1 MSKRGDCIR
10 KRKDG
15 RWEGRFRSFDSPSG
29 KYKYISVY
37 GHTFTECKLKLESK
51 RENTDLGV
59 VSQTKFSEILY
70 MWLDANRIK
79 IKKSS
84 ATKYLNM
91 IERHIIPELGG
102 LTSNELNSTLFNRF
116 LEKKMT
122 DGRIDGCG
130 GLSPSYVK
138 TIAVIIESAIKYGQS
153 EGHCDYLRMPLIK
166 PQLNKKEVKI
176 FQHDALSVLE
186 KNLLTDTDTTKLG
199 VYTVLKTGMRLGEI
213 CALRWSDVDLTDN
226 TIKIRNTVTRI
237 RKFGEERGSELIIDR
252 AKTESSLRTVP
263 ISSALLRVLL
273 KMKEQS
279 VSQYVISDS
288 DSFLSPRTFEYR
300 YKKLLKKCGI
310 EQLNF
315 HALRHTFATKCIES
329 GMDAK
334 TLSELLGHAGVTLTL
349 NTYVHSSLE
358 KKRAQLEKLDYISV

>member
-15 RWEGRFRSFDSPSG
+15 RWEGRYRTFDSANG
-29 KYKYISVY
+29 KYKYVSVY
-37 GHTFTECKLKLESK
+37 GHTFTECKRKLESK
-51 RENTDLGV
+51 KENTEPCV
-59 VSQTKFSEILY
+59 VSQTTFSEILN
-70 MWLDANRIK
+70 MWLDVNRIK

-102 LTSNELNSTLFNRF
+102 LTSSDLNATVFNRF
-116 LEKKMT
+116 LEKKLT
-122 DGRIDGCG
+122 DGKIDGSG

-138 TIAVIIESAIKYGQS
+138 TIAVIIESAVKYGQS
-153 EGHCDYLRMPLIK
+153 EGYCDSLRIPLIK
-166 PQLNKKEVKI
+166 PQLKKNEVKI
-176 FQHDALSVLE
+176 FRNDALSALE
-186 KNLLTDTDTTKLG
+186 KNLLTDTDSTKLG
-199 VYTVLKTGMRLGEI
+199 IYAALKTGMRLGEI
-213 CALRWSDVDLTDN
+213 CALKWSDIDFNEN
-226 TIKIRNTVTRI
+226 TLKIRNTVTRI
-237 RKFGEERGSELIIDR
+237 RKSDTEKGSELIIDR

-263 ISSALLRVLL
+263 ISSALLNVLL
-273 KMKEQS
+273 KMKEKS

-300 YKKLLKKCGI
+300 YKQLLKKCGI
-310 EQLNF
+310 EPLNF
-315 HALRHTFATKCIES
+315 HALRHTFATRCIES
-329 GMDAK
+329 GMDVK

-358 KKRAQLEKLDYISV
+358 KKRAQLEKLDYISA